1 MMWQPASFF
10 LQVGYDHHRIFLPRS
25 FGAQDKWID
34 LEEKNM
40 KRILV
45 TGGAGYI
52 GSHTVVELIQEGF
65 EVVIIDDLSNSQA
78 QVIDRIEEI
87 SGTKVPLHVF
97 DLCDKDRLDDFFRAE
112 GAFDGIIH
120 FAAKKAV
127 GESVEKP
134 LLYYHINIASLVN
147 LLQSQKDHHIP
158 NFVFSSSCTVY
169 GQPDKLPVSESTP
182 RKDAESPYGNTKKI
196 SEDIIRDF
204 ARVNPDRRTIALRY
218 FNPVG
223 AHESGLI
230 GELPSGIPNNLMPFI
245 SQTAIGLRDQLKVFG
260 GDYPTKDGSAVRDY
274 IHVVDLAKAH
284 VVSMKRLIDGKQKSN
299 YEFFNLGTG
308 SGLTVLEVIKA
319 FEEVNDV
326 KVNYQ
331 IVDRRAGDVVQ
342 IYADTQF
349 ANEELGWK
357 TKRGLS
363 EMVASAWKWEQHLA
377 KLRQQ

>member
-1 MMWQPASFF
+1 MS
-10 LQVGYDHHRIFLPRS
+10 
-25 FGAQDKWID
+25 
-34 LEEKNM
+34 
-40 KRILV
+40 RILV

-52 GSHTVVELIQEGF
+52 GSHTVVELIQEGMD
-65 EVVIIDDLSNSQA
+65 VVIIDDLSNSQA
-78 QVIDRIEEI
+78 LVIDKIEEI
-87 SGTKVPLHVF
+87 TGTRVPLHVF
-97 DLCDKDRLDDFFRAE
+97 DLCDKSRLDDFFSTE
-112 GAFDGIIH
+112 GSFDGIIH

-134 LLYYHINIASLVN
+134 LLYYHVN
-147 LLQSQKDHHIP
+147 LVSLLNLLDCSKQFEIP

-169 GQPDKLPVSESTP
+169 GQPDKLPVSEQTP

-204 ARVNPDRRTIALRY
+204 AKVNKEKNTIALRY

-230 GELPSGIPNNLMPFI
+230 GELPTGIPNNLMPFI

-284 VVSMKRLIDGKQKSN
+284 VVSMQRLIGNKQKAN

-319 FEEVNDV
+319 FEEVNDI
-326 KVNYQ
+326 KINYE
-331 IVDRRAGDVVQ
+331 IVDRRPGDVVQ
-342 IYADTQF
+342 IYADTAF

-357 TKRGLS
+357 TERDLTD
-363 EMVASAWKWEQHLA
+363 MVKSTWKWEQSLA
-377 KLRQQ
+377 KLRKNGSD

>member
-1 MMWQPASFF
+1 MS
-10 LQVGYDHHRIFLPRS
+10 
-25 FGAQDKWID
+25 
-34 LEEKNM
+34 
-40 KRILV
+40 RILV

-65 EVVIIDDLSNSQA
+65 DVCIIDDLSNASA
-78 QVIDRIEEI
+78 DVIDRIAEI
-87 SGTKVPLHVF
+87 TGTMVPMHIF
-97 DLCDKDRLDDFFRAE
+97 DLCDKAKLDAFFNAE
-112 GAFDGIIH
+112 APFDGIIH

-134 LLYYHINIASLVN
+134 LLYYHVNIGSLIN
-147 LLQSQKDHHIP
+147 LLKAQKAHNIP

-169 GQPDKLPVSESTP
+169 GQPDQLPVSEHTP

-204 ARVNPDRRTIALRY
+204 AHVNKDKKMIALRY

-223 AHESGLI
+223 AHESALI

-284 VVSMKRLIDGKQKSN
+284 VVSMQRLIEDKQKGN

-319 FEEVNDV
+319 FEEVNNL
-326 KVNYQ
+326 KVNYE
-331 IVDRRAGDVVQ
+331 IVDRRPGDVVQ
-342 IYADTQF
+342 IYADTAY
-349 ANEELGWK
+349 ANDELGWR
-357 TKRGLS
+357 T
-363 EMVASAWKWEQHLA
+363 E
-377 KLRQQ
+377 

>member
-1 MMWQPASFF
+1 MS
-10 LQVGYDHHRIFLPRS
+10 
-25 FGAQDKWID
+25 
-34 LEEKNM
+34 
-40 KRILV
+40 RILV
-45 TGGAGYI
+45 TGGVGYI
-52 GSHTVVELIQEGF
+52 GSHTVVELIHEGY

-78 QVIDRIEEI
+78 EVIDRIEEI
-87 SGTKVPLHVF
+87 SGRRVPLHVF
-97 DLCDKDRLDDFFRAE
+97 DLCDKSRLDDFFSSE
-112 GAFDGIIH
+112 GSFDGIIH

-134 LLYYHINIASLVN
+134 LLYYHVNILSLIN
-147 LLQSQKDHHIP
+147 LLEAQKECNIP

-169 GQPDKLPVSESTP
+169 GQPDRLPVSEETP

-204 ARVNPDRRTIALRY
+204 AKVSKEKNTIALRY

-230 GELPSGIPNNLMPFI
+230 GELPTGIPNNLMPFI

-260 GDYPTKDGSAVRDY
+260 GDYPTTDGSAVRDY

-284 VVSMKRLIDGKQKSN
+284 VVSMKRLIEGKQKAN

-319 FEEVNDV
+319 FASENGV

-342 IYADTQF
+342 IYADTKI

-357 TKRGLS
+357 TERDLTD
-363 EMVASAWKWEQHLA
+363 MVKSTWKWEQNLA
-377 KLRQQ
+377 QRRA

>member
-1 MMWQPASFF
+1 MS
-10 LQVGYDHHRIFLPRS
+10 
-25 FGAQDKWID
+25 
-34 LEEKNM
+34 
-40 KRILV
+40 RILV

-52 GSHTVVELIQEGF
+52 GSHTVVELIDEGY

-78 QVIDRIEEI
+78 DVIDRIEEI
-87 SGTKVPLHVF
+87 TGQYVPLHVF
-97 DLCDKDRLDDFFRAE
+97 DLCDKSRLDQFFSSE
-112 GAFDGIIH
+112 GSFDGIIH

-134 LLYYHINIASLVN
+134 LLYYHVNILSLIN
-147 LLQSQKDHHIP
+147 LLKAQKEHGIP

-169 GQPDKLPVSESTP
+169 GQPDRLPVSEETP
-182 RKDAESPYGNTKKI
+182 RQDAESPYGNTKKI

-204 ARVNPDRRTIALRY
+204 ARVNDDKRTIALRY

-223 AHESGLI
+223 AHASGLI

-284 VVSMKRLIDGKQKSN
+284 VVSMQRLIEDEQRSN

-308 SGLTVLEVIKA
+308 SGLTVLEVIRA
-319 FEEVNDV
+319 FEEVNGV
-326 KVNYQ
+326 KINYE
-331 IVDRRAGDVVQ
+331 IVDRRAGDIVQ
-342 IYADTQF
+342 IYADTKI
-349 ANEELGWK
+349 ANDELGWA
-357 TKRGLS
+357 TERDLS
-363 EMVASAWKWEQHLA
+363 DMVRSTWKWEQYLA
-377 KLRQQ
+377 EMRG

>member
-1 MMWQPASFF
+1 MS
-10 LQVGYDHHRIFLPRS
+10 
-25 FGAQDKWID
+25 
-34 LEEKNM
+34 
-40 KRILV
+40 RILV

-52 GSHTVVELIQEGF
+52 GSHTVVELIQEGYD
-65 EVVIIDDLSNSQA
+65 VVIIDDLSNSQA
-78 QVIDRIEEI
+78 DVIDRIAEI
-87 SGTKVPLHVF
+87 TGSKVPMHVF
-97 DLCDKDRLDDFFRAE
+97 DLCDRTKLATFFEAE
-112 GAFDGIIH
+112 GTFDGIIH

-147 LLQSQKDHHIP
+147 LLDCSKKFGIP

-169 GQPDKLPVSESTP
+169 GQPDKLPVSEQTP
-182 RKDAESPYGNTKKI
+182 RKEAESPYGNTKKI

-204 ARVNPDRRTIALRY
+204 AKVNPDKNTVALRY

-230 GELPSGIPNNLMPFI
+230 GELPTGIPNNLMPFI

-284 VVSMKRLIDGKQKSN
+284 VLSMKRLIDGNQKAN

-308 SGLTVLEVIKA
+308 SGLTVLEVVQT
-319 FEEVNDV
+319 FEKVNNV

-331 IVDRRAGDVVQ
+331 VVDRRPGDVVQ
-342 IYADTQF
+342 IYADTKL

-357 TKRGLS
+357 TKRDLAD
-363 EMVASAWKWEQHLA
+363 MVKSTWQWEKNLA
-377 KLRQQ
+377 KQRG